1 MVDEVEQ
8 SMFHGRHARS
18 KSRKR
23 KEVHVLDI
31 LIFILLLS
39 ISEKSLLQ

>member
-1 MVDEVEQ
+1 MVGEVEQ

-18 KSRKR
+18 KSRKG

-31 LIFILLLS
+31 LYYYSVLT
-39 ISEKSLLQ
+39 SLVEVC